1 MDMLVF
7 LKIPGTK
14 IVMLEKSEL
23 LHSITKLPGFILYP
37 SGELLPVSVH
47 QKSNAVSKPKL
58 FKKPSGD
65 PTTNAASGHVQGQ
78 SQNQVQ
84 ISQQG
89 GSGSK
94 SEKPAAQSQ
103 SQLVAQ
109 ETPNTDTV
117 SDFNTF
123 SSTEN

>member
-7 LKIPGTK
+7 VKIPGTK

-23 LHSITKLPGFILYP
+23 LHSITKLPGFVLYP
-37 SGELLPVSVH
+37 SCELLPVSVH
-47 QKSNAVSKPKL
+47 QKSNTVSKPKL

-65 PTTNAASGHVQGQ
+65 PTTSAASGLTQGQ

-84 ISQQG
+84 IPQQG
-89 GSGSK
+89 GNGSK
-94 SEKPAAQSQ
+94 SGKPAAQSQ
-103 SQLVAQ
+103 LVAQ
-109 ETPNTDTV
+109 KTPNTDTV